1 VTGRSEG
8 ASAAGTAGSRDGGPA
23 VSIIIPA
30 YADTP
35 RLRRAMWSVCE
46 TADLPHELIVA
57 CAPQSV
63 AKNRNAGL
71 DRARHDLVA
80 FLDDDVLLP
89 ARWLSRLHAVLLAR
103 PDAGAVT
110 GLFTFPNGC
119 PQTRRPDLAPGE
131 LWQVTI
137 PGTCFLYSRARVG
150 DQRFDE
156 GYAGSQWED
165 TDWMWAVQGKGL
177 VTLACGDVRAIH
189 DHTLRE
195 NQHLQANMARFLEKW
210 GKLPGPEDTYAI
222 APETYAAWRVPP
234 LPGAAPLA
242 APT

>member
-1 VTGRSEG
+1 MGPPDEAVTGRS
-8 ASAAGTAGSRDGGPA
+8 AAGAPA

-30 YADTP
+30 WADTP
-35 RLRRAMWSVCE
+35 RLRRALWSVRE
-46 TADLPHELIVA
+46 TADLPFELIVA
-57 CAPQSV
+57 CAQQSV

-89 ARWLSRLHAVLLAR
+89 ARWLSRLHAVLAAR

-131 LWQVTI
+131 LWEVTI
-137 PGTCFLYSRARVG
+137 PGTCFLYSRQRVG

-156 GYAGSQWED
+156 GYLGSQWED
-165 TDWMWAVQGKGL
+165 TDWMWSVQQLGL
-177 VTLACGDVRAIH
+177 HTLACGDVRAIH

-195 NQHLQANMARFLEKW
+195 NQHLEVNRARFLQKW
-210 GKLPGPEDTYAI
+210 GRLPADDDTYAI
-222 APETYAAWRVPP
+222 TPQAYAAWRMPP
-234 LPGAAPLA
+234 LAPA
-242 APT
+242 